1 MIHEERLHR
10 TFCELVKIYA
20 PSGGERD
27 VFEYLK
33 RALKR
38 LGARV
43 SEDAANGEAGGA
55 CGNLIAVFSANTE
68 GLPGIAFTGHMDCVE
83 NCKDIEPVLEDGIYR
98 SAGDTI
104 LGGDDKAGVA
114 AILEALAVMKETMIP
129 HGQITVIFTIHEED
143 GLGGSKHFDKKFAE
157 GIDFGYVFDSD
168 GTPGTAVIQG
178 PYAYSLSCTMH
189 GKAAHAGV
197 CPEAGINAIKMAAH
211 AVSQIQSGRIDAE
224 TTANVGTIEGGLA
237 TNIVPDICTI
247 RAEARSL
254 SEEKLKRV
262 VDEMVAGFKS
272 AEKEFPGGCAEV
284 VATPV
289 YYGFKVEET
298 SPTIRLF
305 RAACAACGAS
315 PVLETSNGG
324 SDANWFNAGAFPAL
338 LCGCGMTGFHTN
350 EESLAQKDLFGTA
363 ELIYSLIEQSA
374 HVFMH
379 GDA

>member
-1 MIHEERLHR
+1 MIQEDRLHR
-10 TFCELVKIYA
+10 TFCDLVKIYA
-20 PSGGERD
+20 PSGGEKD
-27 VFEYLK
+27 VAAYLK
-33 RALKR
+33 TALKR

-43 SEDAANGEAGGA
+43 AEDMANEKTGGNS
-55 CGNLIAVFSANTE
+55 GNLIATFAANAE
-68 GLPGIAFTGHMDCVE
+68 GLPSLAFTGHMDCVE
-83 NCKDIEPVLEDGIYR
+83 NCQGIEPVLEDGVYH

-129 HGQITVIFTIHEED
+129 HGKITVIFTIHEED
-143 GLGGSKHFDKKFAE
+143 GLGGSKHFDKKYAE

-168 GTPGTAVIQG
+168 GAPGTAVIQG
-178 PYAYSLSCTMH
+178 PYAYSLTCTMH

-224 TTANVGTIEGGLA
+224 ATANVGMMEGGRA
-237 TNIVPDICTI
+237 TNIVPDTCTI

-262 VDEMVAGFKS
+262 VDDMIAGFQS
-272 AEKEFPGGCAEV
+272 AEQEFPGGTAEV

-298 SPTIRLF
+298 SPAIRLF
-305 RAACAACGAS
+305 RAACAACGAT

-324 SDANWFNAGAFPAL
+324 SDANWFNAGTFPAI
-338 LCGCGMTGFHTN
+338 LCGCGMTNFHTN
-350 EESLAQKDLFGTA
+350 EECLAQKDLFGTA
-363 ELIYSLIEQSA
+363 ALIVSLIEESVHFA
-374 HVFMH
+374 TH
-379 GDA
+379 A

>member
-1 MIHEERLHR
+1 MIQEDRLHR
-10 TFCELVKIYA
+10 TFCDLVKIYA
-20 PSGGERD
+20 PSGGEKD
-27 VFEYLK
+27 VAAYLK
-33 RALKR
+33 TALKR

-43 SEDAANGEAGGA
+43 AEDTANEKTGGNS
-55 CGNLIAVFSANTE
+55 GNLIATFAANAE
-68 GLPGIAFTGHMDCVE
+68 GLPSLAFTGHMDCVE
-83 NCKDIEPVLEDGIYR
+83 NCQGIEPVLEDGVYH

-114 AILEALAVMKETMIP
+114 AILEALTVMKETMIP
-129 HGQITVIFTIHEED
+129 HGKITVIFTIHEED
-143 GLGGSKHFDKKFAE
+143 GLGGSKHFDKKYAE

-168 GTPGTAVIQG
+168 GAPGTAVIQG
-178 PYAYSLSCTMH
+178 PYAYSLTCTMH

-224 TTANVGTIEGGLA
+224 TTANVGTIEGGRA
-237 TNIVPDICTI
+237 TNIVPDTCTI

-262 VDEMVAGFKS
+262 VDDMIAGFQS
-272 AEKEFPGGCAEV
+272 AEQEFPGGTAEV

-298 SPTIRLF
+298 SPAIRLF
-305 RAACAACGAS
+305 RAACAACGAT

-324 SDANWFNAGAFPAL
+324 SDANWFNAGAFPAI
-338 LCGCGMTGFHTN
+338 LCGCGMTNFHTN
-350 EESLAQKDLFGTA
+350 EECLAQKDLFGTA
-363 ELIYSLIEQSA
+363 ALIVSLIEESVHFA
-374 HVFMH
+374 TH
-379 GDA
+379 A

>member
-1 MIHEERLHR
+1 MIQEDRLHR
-10 TFCELVKIYA
+10 TFCDLVKIYA
-20 PSGGERD
+20 PSGGEKD
-27 VFEYLK
+27 VAAYLK
-33 RALKR
+33 TALKR

-43 SEDAANGEAGGA
+43 AEDTANEKTGGNS
-55 CGNLIAVFSANTE
+55 GNLIATFAANAE
-68 GLPGIAFTGHMDCVE
+68 GLPSLAFTGHMDCVE
-83 NCKDIEPVLEDGIYR
+83 NCQGIEPVLEDGVYH

-129 HGQITVIFTIHEED
+129 HGKITVIFTIHEED
-143 GLGGSKHFDKKFAE
+143 GLGGSKHFDKKYAE

-168 GTPGTAVIQG
+168 GAPGTAVIQG
-178 PYAYSLSCTMH
+178 PYAYSLTCTMH

-211 AVSQIQSGRIDAE
+211 AVSQMQSGRIDAE
-224 TTANVGTIEGGLA
+224 TTANVGMMEGGLA
-237 TNIVPDICTI
+237 TNIVPDTCTI

-262 VDEMVAGFKS
+262 VDDMIAGFQS
-272 AEKEFPGGCAEV
+272 AEQEFPGGTAEV

-298 SPTIRLF
+298 SPAIRLF
-305 RAACAACGAS
+305 RVACAACGAT

-324 SDANWFNAGAFPAL
+324 SDANWFNAGAFPAI
-338 LCGCGMTGFHTN
+338 LCGCGMTNFHTN
-350 EESLAQKDLFGTA
+350 EECLAQKDLFGTA
-363 ELIYSLIEQSA
+363 ALIVSLIEESVHFA
-374 HVFMH
+374 TH
-379 GDA
+379 A

>member
-1 MIHEERLHR
+1 MIQEDRLHR
-10 TFCELVKIYA
+10 TFCDLVKIYA
-20 PSGGERD
+20 PSGGEKD
-27 VFEYLK
+27 VAAYLK
-33 RALKR
+33 TALKR

-43 SEDAANGEAGGA
+43 AEDTANEKTGGNS
-55 CGNLIAVFSANTE
+55 GNLIATFAANAE
-68 GLPGIAFTGHMDCVE
+68 GLPSLAFTGHMDCVE
-83 NCKDIEPVLEDGIYR
+83 NCQGIEPVLEDGVYH

-129 HGQITVIFTIHEED
+129 HGKITVIFTVHEED
-143 GLGGSKHFDKKFAE
+143 GLGGSKHFDKKYAE

-168 GTPGTAVIQG
+168 GAPGTAVIQG
-178 PYAYSLSCTMH
+178 PYAYSLTCTMH

-211 AVSQIQSGRIDAE
+211 AVSQMQSGRIDAE
-224 TTANVGTIEGGLA
+224 TTANVGMMEGGLA
-237 TNIVPDICTI
+237 TNIVPDTCTI

-262 VDEMVAGFKS
+262 VDDMIAGFQS
-272 AEKEFPGGCAEV
+272 AEQEFPGGTAEV

-298 SPTIRLF
+298 SPAIRLF
-305 RAACAACGAS
+305 RAACAACGAT

-324 SDANWFNAGAFPAL
+324 SDANWFNAGAFPAI
-338 LCGCGMTGFHTN
+338 LCGCGMTNFHTN
-350 EESLAQKDLFGTA
+350 EECLAQKDLFGTA
-363 ELIYSLIEQSA
+363 ALIVSLIEESVHFA
-374 HVFMH
+374 TH
-379 GDA
+379 A